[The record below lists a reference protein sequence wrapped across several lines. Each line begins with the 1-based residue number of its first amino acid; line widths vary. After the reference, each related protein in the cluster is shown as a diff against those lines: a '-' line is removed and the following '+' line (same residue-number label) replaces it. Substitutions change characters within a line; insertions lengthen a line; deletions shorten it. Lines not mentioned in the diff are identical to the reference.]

1 MPAPPV
7 RILRTLP
14 TVIAFGLTTLT
25 GSVIV
30 SSVKA
35 QSLPTPARTPVIV
48 SPEVSADRHITFR
61 LTAPEADTVRL
72 IGGDIPGNGSGT
84 ALTKSGDGTWEVTV
98 GPVDPGPY
106 RYNFEVN
113 GVPVCDPRSPSVSLA
128 NDNVWSLVYVPGS
141 EFMNAGK
148 LPHGAVAS
156 INYYSTSLAR
166 TRRMHIYTPP
176 GYEQGK
182 GNYPVFYLLH
192 GAGDSDDS
200 WTSIGRAGFIM
211 DNLIAQGKA
220 KPMIV
225 VMPAG
230 HTPRPATGAGT
241 PRIAGMPGSSDEF
254 VGDFVGDIEPYV
266 EKHYRVINDRD
277 HRAIA
282 GLSMG
287 GWQTLN
293 IAIPHPHKF
302 AHAGVFSSGLFGI
315 VPRTGAN
322 SSAGSPGSHYAWEDQ
337 HLADL
342 DNADAKKGLKL
353 FWFKTGVDDFLVATT
368 TATVELFRRHG
379 FHPVSSQSPGG
390 HAWNNWRIY
399 LSEFAPQLFQ

>member
-14 TVIAFGLTTLT
+14 AIIAYGLTTLT

-35 QSLPTPARTPVIV
+35 QTPPTPAQTPVIV
-48 SPEVSADRHITFR
+48 SPEVSADHHITFR
-61 LTAPEADTVRL
+61 LTAPKADTVRL
-72 IGGDIPGNGSGT
+72 IGGDIAGSGSVMS
-84 ALTKSGDGTWEVTV
+84 KNEDGTWEVTL

-106 RYNFEVN
+106 RYSFEVN

-128 NDNVWSLVYVPGS
+128 NGNVWSLVYVPGS
-141 EFMNAGK
+141 KFMDTGEA
-148 LPHGAVAS
+148 PHGAVAS
-156 INYYSTSLAR
+156 VNYYSASLAL

-176 GYEQGK
+176 GYERGK
-182 GNYPVFYLLH
+182 GKYPVLYLLH

-200 WTSIGRAGFIM
+200 WPSVGRAGFIL
-211 DNLIAQGKA
+211 DNLIALGKA

-230 HTPRPATGAGT
+230 HTPRT
-241 PRIAGMPGSSDEF
+241 PGITMNGMSDEF
-254 VGDFVGDIEPYV
+254 LNDFVGDIMPYV
-266 EKHYRVINDRD
+266 EKNYRVINDRD

-293 IAIPHPHKF
+293 IAVAHLDTF
-302 AHAGVFSSGLFGI
+302 AYVGVFSSGLFGI
-315 VPRTGAN
+315 APRAGAN
-322 SSAGSPGSHYAWEDQ
+322 SATVSPNSHFTWEDQ
-337 HLADL
+337 HISDL
-342 DNADAKKGLKL
+342 NNTDTKKGLKL
-353 FWFKTGVDDFLVATT
+353 LWFKTGVDDFLLGTT

-379 FHPVSSQSPGG
+379 FDPVFGQSPGG
-390 HAWNNWRIY
+390 HTWSNWRKY
-399 LSEFAPQLFQ
+399 LVEFAPQLFQ